1 MIVKIGKRI
10 LKSKA
15 PIGAI
20 VVNNKISNVCPGG
33 GAGGEEDAQRI
44 CDAVSS
50 ALNLSNGVVL
60 PSSTGVIGWRLPVN
74 EMIDA
79 VPRAVHDLQSESAL
93 PAAEA
98 IMTTDLYPKVRS
110 SDMMI
115 GSNSARLVGIAKGA
129 GMIEPNLATMLV
141 FLMTDLDIPRDTLQ
155 DMLARATDKSFNC
168 ISIDSDQSTSDTVI
182 IASSSKVPVKSET
195 DLHDFEHELR
205 RVCNELARDVVRNGE
220 GVKHV
225 IRVHVNGAPDDTM
238 ARHIG
243 KSIVNSPLTKCAVAG
258 NDPNVGR
265 VIGAVGSYL
274 GNHIENGDEAEA
286 LMQSCTLRI
295 AGEVVF
301 ANGSFDLS
309 TDKERRLVN
318 ALQEAEMYQSVP
330 EFVDSSHVSYVPPLN
345 FPRHDRDVSIEID
358 FDSGKSGSAVVI
370 GGDLTH
376 EYVAENAD
384 YRS

>member
-1 MIVKIGKRI
+1 MCGCWKR
-10 LKSKA
+10 
-15 PIGAI
+15 
-20 VVNNKISNVCPGG
+20 
-33 GAGGEEDAQRI
+33 
-44 CDAVSS
+44 
-50 ALNLSNGVVL
+50 
-60 PSSTGVIGWRLPVN
+60 
-74 EMIDA
+74 
-79 VPRAVHDLQSESAL
+79 SE
-93 PAAEA
+93 
-98 IMTTDLYPKVRS
+98 R
-110 SDMMI
+110 
-115 GSNSARLVGIAKGA
+115 
-129 GMIEPNLATMLV
+129 
-141 FLMTDLDIPRDTLQ
+141 
-155 DMLARATDKSFNC
+155 
-168 ISIDSDQSTSDTVI
+168 
-182 IASSSKVPVKSET
+182 
-195 DLHDFEHELR
+195 
-205 RVCNELARDVVRNGE
+205 
-220 GVKHV
+220 
-225 IRVHVNGAPDDTM
+225 
-238 ARHIG
+238 
-243 KSIVNSPLTKCAVAG
+243 
-258 NDPNVGR
+258 GR

-286 LMQSCTLRI
+286 LMQSCTPRI